1 MKHIFKPT
9 VHRCKG
15 AILAVTFVSIT
26 VVMILSSCILLMA
39 QGDTSAT
46 KLRMTLSENR
56 LKISS
61 IGDDFVAARLSESYE
76 GYSYSTETV
85 ENKETFILTSNGTTV
100 LKITVDRSNG
110 NKILLWQTNQDNGAE

>member
-1 MKHIFKPT
+1 
-9 VHRCKG
+9 
-15 AILAVTFVSIT
+15 
-26 VVMILSSCILLMA
+26 MILSSCILLIA

-85 ENKETFILTSNGTTV
+85 ENKETFILASNGTTV